1 MEGWTNEH
9 WEPKEGEIVL
19 IEKWDDSEIIIREY
33 QNDDYQDFHLG
44 HIFPDT
50 PEGMKAA
57 RKKAGL
63 DQ

>member
-1 MEGWTNEH
+1 VVRRFDEF
-9 WEPKEGEIVL
+9 
-19 IEKWDDSEIIIREY
+19 EKYDVQQFQIGNIY
-33 QNDDYQDFHLG
+33 
-44 HIFPDT
+44 PDT